1 MDTLCMMVR
10 KNCEVPLPA
19 LCEFAGLFL
28 QRFLF
33 FNMQRSVTVG
43 WPSNPIEA
51 MGAIRAVSNLVLWYL
66 RFVEDELGS
75 GFDICGLFSFIKETL
90 NQLKKTSRGRS
101 RYCKSHCPM
110 SSATSSWRRT
120 PQPAPPP
127 RSHPLQAPSLSCST
141 TPFIPLHQASPHSSG
156 AGGLRMS
163 VINSRR
169 LVRPAARRC

>member
-90 NQLKKTSRGRS
+90 NQLQGRHSPPPPRAAIRFRPLPSR
-101 RYCKSHCPM
+101 
-110 SSATSSWRRT
+110 A
-120 PQPAPPP
+120 APPP
-127 RSHPLQAPSLSCST
+127 LSLST
-141 TPFIPLHQASPHSSG
+141 KLLHTAQVQ
-156 AGGLRMS
+156 GGCGCR
-163 VINSRR
+163 
-169 LVRPAARRC
+169 

>member
-51 MGAIRAVSNLVLWYL
+51 MGAIRAVSNLVCGIFGLL
-66 RFVEDELGS
+66 RTNLETALTFAD
-75 GFDICGLFSFIKETL
+75 SF
-90 NQLKKTSRGRS
+90 
-101 RYCKSHCPM
+101 
-110 SSATSSWRRT
+110 
-120 PQPAPPP
+120 
-127 RSHPLQAPSLSCST
+127 
-141 TPFIPLHQASPHSSG
+141 HSSK
-156 AGGLRMS
+156 
-163 VINSRR
+163 
-169 LVRPAARRC
+169 RP